1 MSLSNSFITRLSQ
14 TTTSII
20 VDRNDTT
27 TRSICCRIILFI
39 ELESKLSCAQ
49 SFFDNRFIII
59 DGLCNTNN
67 LEWVVDIKSVW
78 TSSCYS
84 YDSSCST
91 TVNNISDVRNR
102 ASIQYKTS
110 LHTDRVYIIVT
121 RPESIIITD
130 CGWSNCGNS
139 MNTIVSTSVTCNRS
153 TNTNNFNSI
162 TDVIRCLVNS
172 QCTNDMVGISLN
184 TNNSQYIIDC
194 ICRTTINNGYISDT
208 TIGININVYG
218 CTISSS
224 STRIL

>member
-1 MSLSNSFITRLSQ
+1 MSLSDSFITSLSL

-27 TRSICCRIILFI
+27 TRSICCRIKLVI

-49 SFFDNRFIII
+49 SLSNNCFIVI

-91 TVNNISDVRNR
+91 TVNNISDCRNR
-102 ASIQYKTS
+102 TCIQYKTS

-130 CGWSNCGNS
+130 CGWSDCGNS

-153 TNTNNFNSI
+153 TNTNNLNSV
-162 TDVIRCLVNS
+162 TDVIRCLIDS
-172 QCTNDMVGISLN
+172 QCTNNVVGISLN
-184 TNNSQYIIDC
+184 TNNSQYIINC
-194 ICRTTINNGYISDT
+194 ICSTTINNSYISNT
-208 TIGININVYG
+208 TIGINVNVYG